1 VQFTGGKAVPVTTVP
16 VTKNEWVYKGEY
28 PDDVI
33 DSFERADALR
43 RLNRLTGAGAVRG
56 GGFVP
61 EGKSVPA
68 NTLGE
73 AVRGK
78 TYHMIG
84 DSEEDDE
91 DSWVP
96 LKARREA
103 AKAKYIERAKKH
115 NVRGK
120 ASPQQ
125 DLDTIAMVAEYR
137 GKAKGTG
144 DKDVTDARL
153 SEALHATGFRAE
165 VGKLGSSSGKYASD
179 VLAKVRGDQRLNGSM
194 GGKEVRVSTPL
205 LYSDFA
211 RRLSKQERGTMLAML
226 KDEKLRLYED
236 NDGFIHVR
244 PIGALP
250 PTRTAPRSDDAKF
263 RRMDELQ
270 LVLAKRLRQITVL
283 GHYVGKAE
291 DRDKTVKALEKKI
304 AALSKGKDRIR
315 RRFNAIEKTPV
326 AAVTK
331 KDTRLPFVQ
340 LEESRKRAD
349 DDLRGMSDTELRTEY
364 EKASVQSGGA
374 FASAG
379 VRRDA
384 AGDELIRRGITQYKV
399 PWSELPMK
407 VHGSGQKDTKF
418 DEVAHAKGVLAAK
431 SLAGSGAV
439 GPSPKHV
446 KEAEKTLKKSGLMP
460 STYVIPDKHEL
471 SPVTRVYKTH
481 KPVLGDIFLQGESR
495 AEVIKIYKTAR
506 GNTAIDINVIGKKK
520 GRIHTV
526 YLEDAPE
533 EIGVKPATLPKREY
547 LTAKQIGERVDQLK
561 SAPGVVDANERSR
574 LKVLSNMVALNESKK
589 KNSMPK
595 SVKPSM
601 NTVEPSAY
609 RPAPK
614 PKSAPTKTKTKPKS
628 SKATNAAPMLTAYL
642 KKIGV
647 PGKVEA
653 HKYPKGASAQFSY
666 EVTLKKRDKKVE
678 SQIDKFYDKEKSTP
692 RDGVLRFKESDKL

>member
-1 VQFTGGKAVPVTTVP
+1 MVHGIDRVSITFQATGKRAGVLTVRHPRGSPRSVKVELEKVNISGWQRQSVQFTGGKAVPVTTVP
-16 VTKNEWVYKGEY
+16 VTKNEWVYAKGDM
-28 PDDVI
+28 PDDVYLA
-33 DSFERADALR
+33 FERADALR
-43 RLNRLTGAGAVRG
+43 RLNRVTGAGAVRG

-91 DSWVP
+91 DSWIP

-115 NVRGK
+115 NVKGK

-137 GKAKGTG
+137 GKKKMPPISHTKRTG
-144 DKDVTDARL
+144 DPTWKSPLLSRIEKAQTKIRRMSELKKLLESRIWQSEIALDARGNKKIKTDT
-153 SEALHATGFRAE
+153 ALWETRNAL
-165 VGKLGSSSGKYASD
+165 VK
-179 VLAKVRGDQRLNGSM
+179 KVAALDRGIN
-194 GGKEVRVSTPL
+194 
-205 LYSDFA
+205 
-211 RRLSKQERGTMLAML
+211 KQ
-226 KDEKLRLYED
+226 
-236 NDGFIHVR
+236 
-244 PIGALP
+244 
-250 PTRTAPRSDDAKF
+250 
-263 RRMDELQ
+263 
-270 LVLAKRLRQITVL
+270 
-283 GHYVGKAE
+283 
-291 DRDKTVKALEKKI
+291 TVKINQLKNAPVESTLPR
-304 AALSKGKDRIR
+304 ATLSPHASTSDR
-315 RRFNAIEKTPV
+315 KPV
-326 AAVTK
+326 ARADPK
-331 KDTRLPFVQ
+331 PDTRLPHVQ
-340 LEESRKRAD
+340 LEESRKHAD
-349 DDLRGMSDTELRTEY
+349 DDLLVMTDAELRNEY

-692 RDGVLRFKESDKL
+692 RDGVLRFKVG